1 MTEKQRFQSTVLGDT
16 INLDF
21 YAYNNGELV
30 DVYFIQK
37 VEVYFLDSTQV
48 SPSNQDGRRIKKI
61 FAHDEI
67 IKVSTGHYM
76 VQLYL
81 DDSLYEI
88 GNYIDVWKVKF
99 NDYDKQYYNN
109 ENQFKI
115 YTDLRETSGAPFLY
129 KIDYKFSPYKII
141 RGSKQYVQVEYY
153 PVINKDD
160 QKTTQLE
167 DIMNKF
173 YYNLKTTSGLYIR
186 IEMIE
191 GCNYN
196 TDCPYANIKTD
207 PEWENIEI
215 RGDNIG
221 VYLLD
226 TTEDTGIYDLG
237 IYSVQFKSIIDNQ
250 EILSQKFYLQIYD

>member
-1 MTEKQRFQSTVLGDT
+1 MSEKQRFQTTVLRDT

-37 VEVYFLDSTQV
+37 VEVFFLDSTQIN
-48 SPSNQDGRRIKKI
+48 PSNQDGRRIKKV
-61 FAHDEI
+61 FDQDEI
-67 IKVSTGHYM
+67 IKIGTGHYR

-115 YTDLRETSGAPFLY
+115 YTDLRETSGEPFLY
-129 KIDYKFSPYKII
+129 KIDYKFSPYKVVK
-141 RGSKQYVQVEYY
+141 GSKQYIQVEYY
-153 PVINKDD
+153 PIINKDD
-160 QKTTQLE
+160 QRSSQLE
-167 DIMNKF
+167 DIVNKF
-173 YYNLKTTSGLYIR
+173 YYNLKSSNGLYIR

-191 GCNYN
+191 GCNYDSSN
-196 TDCPYANIKTD
+196 IYNNIKTD

-221 VYLLD
+221 AYFLD
-226 TTEDTGIYDLG
+226 TTENKGI
-237 IYSVQFKSIIDNQ
+237 
-250 EILSQKFYLQIYD
+250 